1 MPPWLPRVLPRTAP
15 RHSATSFLY
24 LGPHTP
30 PTPAYRC
37 SLCHTAS
44 RAQHPSPPPAH
55 NTPKYT
61 PLLREI
67 EQRRDEARR
76 SILVQVKGF
85 PSAPDLGSYCQ
96 EVFGPVEGLHFH
108 TNPSG
113 NFKSFFVVE
122 FADSE
127 SVEAV
132 LRLAQHQESD
142 GSSTPVPVYSPFL
155 WLAGKPG
162 LRGPTLPTLPTY
174 RESKGVEKQ
183 GEDPDHQMFQLWQ
196 ASLMSEVSTRVRY
209 LLGRQIELAISGLF
223 PRAQVLP
230 FGSSVNG
237 FGTSAS
243 DQDMFLVLD
252 TPKEQ
257 EESSR
262 LVFHA
267 KGGATGERAQVQR
280 HCEEISKIIQSFLP
294 GCQDVQKI
302 LNARVPIIK
311 YSHQFAGLECDLSMS
326 SSSGLHMSRLLHL
339 WAHIDW
345 RVRPLVTAVRTWAK
359 AQGLVKDFRPTAF
372 FTNFTLTLLVVCYLQ
387 QSHGIL
393 PSLTTLAESAGPD
406 DSFTCQDGIQGKF
419 LNDVE
424 GRKAEFNRYYVGGP
438 SLAQLLHGFFIF
450 YSDFAFDQ
458 KCLCP
463 VSGTSKPKVRSWRHS
478 SVMDIINPLETDLN
492 LSYNINKQA
501 LAMFQQKSTRAA
513 TKMETS
519 GMIEGKAD
527 LFALMQSVEP
537 KKSKNTTNLRDQEMF
552 QSFATSDL
560 RGEPDKETRALP
572 TDLFTEKNKEKKK
585 YRSSEGMVKK
595 TSPPPEPKLP
605 EPVASAP
612 KESSEAKSKMT
623 SWGGVS
629 PVSLKEEGTEA
640 VFRARKS
647 PPPEERANLQR
658 PKLSDLFSHS
668 QSSQEVRAPVNKKK
682 KKANSKEEEQ
692 RLENLKAKYLRKE
705 IKDNKQSPTKPPT
718 LKL

>member
-1 MPPWLPRVLPRTAP
+1 M
-15 RHSATSFLY
+15 
-24 LGPHTP
+24 
-30 PTPAYRC
+30 
-37 SLCHTAS
+37 
-44 RAQHPSPPPAH
+44 
-55 NTPKYT
+55 
-61 PLLREI
+61 
-67 EQRRDEARR
+67 
-76 SILVQVKGF
+76 
-85 PSAPDLGSYCQ
+85 
-96 EVFGPVEGLHFH
+96 
-108 TNPSG
+108 
-113 NFKSFFVVE
+113 
-122 FADSE
+122 
-127 SVEAV
+127 
-132 LRLAQHQESD
+132 
-142 GSSTPVPVYSPFL
+142 PVYSPFL

-162 LRGPTLPTLPTY
+162 LRSPTLPTLPTY
-174 RESKGVEKQ
+174 RESGGVEKQ
-183 GEDPDHQMFQLWQ
+183 GEDPNHQMFQLWQ

-257 EESSR
+257 KESSR

-345 RVRPLVTAVRTWAK
+345 RVRPLVTAVRAWAK

-387 QSHGIL
+387 QIHGIL
-393 PSLTTLAESAGPD
+393 PSLATLAESAGAD
-406 DSFTCQDGIQGKF
+406 DRFTCQDGIQGKF

-424 GRKAEFNRYYVGGP
+424 GRKAEFNRFYLGGP
-438 SLAQLLHGFFIF
+438 SLTQLLHGFFLF

-501 LAMFQQKSTRAA
+501 LTMFQQKATRAA
-513 TKMETS
+513 TKMENV
-519 GMIEGKAD
+519 GMLEGQGD
-527 LFALMQSVEP
+527 LFALMQSVVQ
-537 KKSKNTTNLRDQEMF
+537 KKSENTTNLRDQEIF
-552 QSFATSDL
+552 KSFVS
-560 RGEPDKETRALP
+560 ESDKETRALP
-572 TDLFTEKNKEKKK
+572 TDLFTDKNKGKNKSRELKVENA
-585 YRSSEGMVKK
+585 SIAQNNVLASDAIVKE

-605 EPVASAP
+605 DSIPNQSP
-612 KESSEAKSKMT
+612 ESISKMM

-629 PVSLKEEGTEA
+629 PVSLKEEGTEP
-640 VFRARKS
+640 VFKARKS
-647 PPPEERANLQR
+647 PPPEERLNLQR

-668 QSSQEVRAPVNKKK
+668 QPSQKVKAPPNKNK
-682 KKANSKEEEQ
+682 SKSKQEEQ
-692 RLENLKAKYLRKE
+692 RIEKLKDKFLRKGK
-705 IKDNKQSPTKPPT
+705 KDKADRNPSIPPT

>member
-1 MPPWLPRVLPRTAP
+1 M
-15 RHSATSFLY
+15 
-24 LGPHTP
+24 
-30 PTPAYRC
+30 
-37 SLCHTAS
+37 
-44 RAQHPSPPPAH
+44 
-55 NTPKYT
+55 
-61 PLLREI
+61 
-67 EQRRDEARR
+67 
-76 SILVQVKGF
+76 
-85 PSAPDLGSYCQ
+85 
-96 EVFGPVEGLHFH
+96 
-108 TNPSG
+108 
-113 NFKSFFVVE
+113 
-122 FADSE
+122 
-127 SVEAV
+127 
-132 LRLAQHQESD
+132 
-142 GSSTPVPVYSPFL
+142 
-155 WLAGKPG
+155 
-162 LRGPTLPTLPTY
+162 
-174 RESKGVEKQ
+174 EKQ
-183 GEDPDHQMFQLWQ
+183 GEDPDQQMLQLWQ

-345 RVRPLVTAVRTWAK
+345 RVRPLVTTVRTWAK

-393 PSLTTLAESAGPD
+393 PSLAILAESARAD
-406 DSFTCQDGIQGKF
+406 DRFTCQDGIEGKF

-424 GRKAEFNRYYVGGP
+424 GRKAEFNRYYQGGP
-438 SLAQLLHGFFIF
+438 SLTQLLHGFFVF

-463 VSGTSKPKVRSWRHS
+463 VSGTSQPKVRSWRHS

-501 LAMFQQKSTRAA
+501 LSMFQQKATRAA
-513 TKMETS
+513 IKMES
-519 GMIEGKAD
+519 IGMLEGQGD
-527 LFALMQSVEP
+527 LFALMQSVTP
-537 KKSKNTTNLRDQEMF
+537 KKSENTMRDQEIF
-552 QSFATSDL
+552 KSFVKGDL
-560 RGEPDKETRALP
+560 RGDSGMDARALP
-572 TDLFTEKNKEKKK
+572 TDLFTDKNKNEEKKK
-585 YRSSEGMVKK
+585 SQELKVKIASEEVIKG
-595 TSPPPEPKLP
+595 TSPPPEPKQPKFVPKKSP
-605 EPVASAP
+605 EVAT
-612 KESSEAKSKMT
+612 SKMK

-629 PVSLKEEGTEA
+629 PVSLKEDGTEP

-647 PPPEERANLQR
+647 PPPEEKVNLQR
-658 PKLSDLFSHS
+658 PKLSDLFSHNES
-668 QSSQEVRAPVNKKK
+668 QKVKAPTNKNKSK
-682 KKANSKEEEQ
+682 SKEETARIEK
-692 RLENLKAKYLRKE
+692 LKEKFLRK
-705 IKDNKQSPTKPPT
+705 KADQGQTRPPT

>member
-1 MPPWLPRVLPRTAP
+1 M
-15 RHSATSFLY
+15 
-24 LGPHTP
+24 
-30 PTPAYRC
+30 
-37 SLCHTAS
+37 
-44 RAQHPSPPPAH
+44 
-55 NTPKYT
+55 
-61 PLLREI
+61 
-67 EQRRDEARR
+67 
-76 SILVQVKGF
+76 
-85 PSAPDLGSYCQ
+85 
-96 EVFGPVEGLHFH
+96 
-108 TNPSG
+108 
-113 NFKSFFVVE
+113 
-122 FADSE
+122 
-127 SVEAV
+127 
-132 LRLAQHQESD
+132 
-142 GSSTPVPVYSPFL
+142 
-155 WLAGKPG
+155 
-162 LRGPTLPTLPTY
+162 
-174 RESKGVEKQ
+174 EKQ
-183 GEDPDHQMFQLWQ
+183 GEDPDHQMLQLWQ

-252 TPKEQ
+252 TPREQ

-345 RVRPLVTAVRTWAK
+345 RVRPLVTTVRTWAK

-393 PSLTTLAESAGPD
+393 PSLATLAESAGAD
-406 DSFTCQDGIQGKF
+406 DRFTCQDGIQGKF

-424 GRKAEFNRYYVGGP
+424 GRKAEFNRFYQGGP
-438 SLAQLLHGFFIF
+438 SLAQLLHGFFLF

-463 VSGTSKPKVRSWRHS
+463 VSGTSQPKVRSWRHS
-478 SVMDIINPLETDLN
+478 SVMDIINPLEPDLN

-501 LAMFQQKSTRAA
+501 LTMFQQKSTKAA
-513 TKMETS
+513 TKMENV
-519 GMIEGKAD
+519 GMLEGHGD
-527 LFALMQSVEP
+527 LFALMQSVAS
-537 KKSKNTTNLRDQEMF
+537 KKSENTTNLRDQDIF
-552 QSFATSDL
+552 NSFVSGDL
-560 RGEPDKETRALP
+560 RGESGMDTRALP
-572 TDLFTEKNKEKKK
+572 TDLFADKNEGKNKSRELKVETA
-585 YRSSEGMVKK
+585 SIAQHNLLPSEGVIKE
-595 TSPPPEPKLP
+595 TSPPPESKLP
-605 EPVASAP
+605 EPVASLP
-612 KESSEAKSKMT
+612 KKATEATSKMK

-629 PVSLKEEGTEA
+629 PVPLKEEGTEP
-640 VFRARKS
+640 VFSVRKS
-647 PPPEERANLQR
+647 PPPEERVHLQR
-658 PKLSDLFSHS
+658 PKLTDLFSHS
-668 QSSQEVRAPVNKKK
+668 QPSQKRQTSNKNKSK
-682 KKANSKEEEQ
+682 SKEENARIEK
-692 RLENLKAKYLRKE
+692 LKEKFLRKG
-705 IKDNKQSPTKPPT
+705 KTDKGDHGPSRPPT

>member
-1 MPPWLPRVLPRTAP
+1 M
-15 RHSATSFLY
+15 
-24 LGPHTP
+24 
-30 PTPAYRC
+30 
-37 SLCHTAS
+37 
-44 RAQHPSPPPAH
+44 
-55 NTPKYT
+55 
-61 PLLREI
+61 
-67 EQRRDEARR
+67 
-76 SILVQVKGF
+76 
-85 PSAPDLGSYCQ
+85 
-96 EVFGPVEGLHFH
+96 
-108 TNPSG
+108 
-113 NFKSFFVVE
+113 
-122 FADSE
+122 
-127 SVEAV
+127 
-132 LRLAQHQESD
+132 
-142 GSSTPVPVYSPFL
+142 
-155 WLAGKPG
+155 
-162 LRGPTLPTLPTY
+162 
-174 RESKGVEKQ
+174 EKQ
-183 GEDPDHQMFQLWQ
+183 GEDPDQQMLQLWQ

-345 RVRPLVTAVRTWAK
+345 RVRPLVTTVRTWAK

-393 PSLTTLAESAGPD
+393 PSLAILAESARAD
-406 DSFTCQDGIQGKF
+406 DRFTCQDGIEGKF

-424 GRKAEFNRYYVGGP
+424 GRKAEFNRYYQGGP
-438 SLAQLLHGFFIF
+438 SLTQLLHGFFVF

-463 VSGTSKPKVRSWRHS
+463 VSGTSQPKVRSWRHS

-501 LAMFQQKSTRAA
+501 LSMFQQKATRAA
-513 TKMETS
+513 IKMES
-519 GMIEGKAD
+519 IGMLEGQGD
-527 LFALMQSVEP
+527 LFALMQSVTP
-537 KKSKNTTNLRDQEMF
+537 KKSENTMRDQEIF
-552 QSFATSDL
+552 KSFVKGDL
-560 RGEPDKETRALP
+560 RGDSGMDARALP
-572 TDLFTEKNKEKKK
+572 TDLFTDKNKNEEKK
-585 YRSSEGMVKK
+585 RSQELKVKIGSEEVIKG
-595 TSPPPEPKLP
+595 TSPPPEPKQPKFVPKKSP
-605 EPVASAP
+605 EVAT
-612 KESSEAKSKMT
+612 SKMK

-629 PVSLKEEGTEA
+629 PVSLKEDGTEP

-647 PPPEERANLQR
+647 PPPEEKVNLQR
-658 PKLSDLFSHS
+658 PKLSDLFSHNES
-668 QSSQEVRAPVNKKK
+668 QKVKAPINKNKSK
-682 KKANSKEEEQ
+682 SKEETARIEK
-692 RLENLKAKYLRKE
+692 LKEKFLRK
-705 IKDNKQSPTKPPT
+705 KADQGQTRPPT